1 MVRTSTKK
9 KVDEDFWRG
18 RHNSARSYRKFA
30 EDGFALAD
38 EGDNLN
44 PVVSQV
50 VLAAIAYADTLTAK
64 RHQVVNQQD
73 HQAAP
78 NLLREVMGNAM
89 PEAHLKQ
96 YTRILA
102 NKDSAQYG
110 ARQIRREK
118 VVELMQDLKGFGNW
132 VESQL

>member
-9 KVDEDFWRG
+9 KVNTDFWRG
-18 RHNSARSYRKFA
+18 RHSAAQSYRKFA
-30 EDGFALAD
+30 EDGFQLAD
-38 EGDNLN
+38 KGDNLN
-44 PVVSQV
+44 PVVSQI

-78 NLLREVMGNAM
+78 SLLREVMGNALLDVQ
-89 PEAHLKQ
+89 HKQ
-96 YTRILA
+96 YTRILG

-118 VVELMQDLKGFGNW
+118 VIELLDDLRSFGNW